1 MTHSEKRR
9 WLGRYLDALN
19 REKLLRDELE
29 VQRQRAIGGSTAF
42 DGMPGGTPDGQGL
55 PRAVENIL
63 QAEQELLDQIAV
75 CNAARCEVVAA
86 IHTVPNAA
94 DQDILFRRYL
104 LGRKWFQIAMD
115 VNLSE
120 RQVYRR
126 AEEATEQLKID

>member
-1 MTHSEKRR
+1 MNHSEKRR
-9 WLGRYLDALN
+9 WLGRYLDALR

-29 VQRQRAIGGSTAF
+29 VQRQRALGSGKAF
-42 DGMPGGTPDGQGL
+42 DCMPGGCPDGQSL

-63 QAEQELLDQIAV
+63 HAEQELLGQIAA
-75 CNAARCEVVAA
+75 CNAARREVVAA
-86 IHTVPNAA
+86 IRTVPDAA
-94 DQDILFRRYL
+94 DQDILRRRYL
-104 LGRKWFQIAMD
+104 LGQKWFQIAMA

>member
-29 VQRQRAIGGSTAF
+29 VQRQRATGGSTAF
-42 DGMPGGTPDGQGL
+42 DGMPSGTPDGQGL

-63 QAEQELLDQIAV
+63 QAEQELLDQITV
-75 CNAARCEVVAA
+75 CNAARREVVAA

-94 DQDILFRRYL
+94 DQDILCRRYL

-126 AEEATEQLKID
+126 AEEATEKLKID